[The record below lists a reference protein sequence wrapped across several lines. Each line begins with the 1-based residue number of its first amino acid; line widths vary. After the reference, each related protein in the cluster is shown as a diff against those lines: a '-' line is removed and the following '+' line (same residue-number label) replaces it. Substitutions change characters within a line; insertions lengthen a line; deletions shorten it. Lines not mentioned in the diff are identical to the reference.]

1 MDEKKNK
8 KKKKEKEQLTPEVQA
23 RREAFDWIQS
33 LISALLICVL
43 VFVFVMRI
51 MDVKGSSMVP
61 TLKNGDKVLV
71 SDLFYEPARG
81 DIVVFKKDSYDSGK
95 ALVKRVVAV
104 AGDVVNIDFEKGIVY
119 VNGEALEE
127 DYIDVLTTT
136 KIDFIGPQTVP
147 DSCLFVM
154 GDNRNAST
162 DSRDKRIG
170 MVDKRLII
178 GKVLL
183 VVYPFDSF
191 GGVE

>member
-183 VVYPFDSF
+183 VVYPFNSF

>member
-147 DSCLFVM
+147 DNCLFVM

>member
-1 MDEKKNK
+1 MDEKKSR
-8 KKKKEKEQLTPEVQA
+8 KKKKEQVPPEVQA
-23 RREAFDWIQS
+23 RREAYDWLQS

-43 VFVFVMRI
+43 VFVFVLRV

-61 TLKNGDKVLV
+61 TLHNGDKVLV
-71 SDLFYEPARG
+71 SGLFYEPSRG
-81 DIVVFKKDSYDSGK
+81 DIVVFKKDSYDDDK
-95 ALVKRVVAV
+95 ALVKRVIAV
-104 AGDVVNIDFEKGIVY
+104 AGDVVNIDFENGIVY
-119 VNGEALEE
+119 VNGEAAEE
-127 DYIDVLTTT
+127 DYIDVLTHN

-147 DSCLFVM
+147 DNCLFVM

-170 MVDKRLII
+170 MVDKRLIV

-183 VVYPFDSF
+183 VLYPFESF

>member
-8 KKKKEKEQLTPEVQA
+8 KKKKEQVPPEVQA
-23 RREAFDWIQS
+23 RREAYDWIQS

-43 VFVFVMRI
+43 VFVFVLRI
-51 MDVKGSSMVP
+51 MDVHGTSMFP
-61 TLKNGDKVLV
+61 TLNNGDKVLV

-81 DIVVFKKDSYDSGK
+81 DIVVFKKDSYDDNK

-104 AGDVVNIDFEKGIVY
+104 AGDVVNIDFERGVVY

-147 DSCLFVM
+147 DNCLFVM

-170 MVDKRLII
+170 MVDKRLVI

-183 VVYPFDSF
+183 VVYPFESF
-191 GGVE
+191 GSVE